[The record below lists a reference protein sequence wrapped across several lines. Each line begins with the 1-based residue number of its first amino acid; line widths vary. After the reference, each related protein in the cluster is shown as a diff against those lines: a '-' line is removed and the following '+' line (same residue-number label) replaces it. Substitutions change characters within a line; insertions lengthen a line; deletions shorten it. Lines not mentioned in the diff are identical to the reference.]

1 LNYLA
6 RAVPRTSGPI
16 LEVGSK
22 NHGAAAQF
30 RSLYPGVPYV
40 GVNIQAHENVD
51 LVLDLTIPPPNDL
64 LRSESFS
71 LIICSSVL
79 EHVDK
84 PWLMAEQLSRL
95 LKPGGSVFVGKLDWA
110 F

>member
-1 LNYLA
+1 
-6 RAVPRTSGPI
+6 
-16 LEVGSK
+16 
-22 NHGAAAQF
+22 
-30 RSLYPGVPYV
+30 
-40 GVNIQAHENVD
+40 
-51 LVLDLTIPPPNDL
+51 

-71 LIICSSVL
+71 LIICNSVL